1 MSNLEMALTLAG
13 RGWYV
18 FPCKPDKSPFTAHG
32 MKDSSMDEGI
42 IKAWWERWPGALVG
56 ISCQASGFFALDID
70 TKNNVDGWRS
80 FTELITT
87 HGRGVDIDYGPAQET
102 LSNGLHLLFKYPDGL
117 DVPNNA
123 GKLGAGLD
131 LRSRGYIC
139 TGSGY
144 SWLDG
149 HGPDCPLTDAPGW
162 LLDLIREM
170 SKPKQISTAPTVG
183 SMAGAGEYWKE
194 YFLSRASVG
203 NRNESGFGL
212 ACQLRDSG
220 LSESEAEQVM
230 SAFAAGVPA
239 GYSEREALASLRQA
253 FQGARRE
260 PAHLP
265 GLAGPGELGGVVQ
278 VGNPDRKTRWT
289 VDELFNTDF
298 PEPTWIAKNILP
310 VGLAILSGRPKLGK
324 SWMAL
329 QLAHSTG
336 TGGVF
341 LGEKVDAGAVLYL
354 ALEDP
359 PRRLKD
365 RAIKQG
371 IPRGAAITFVME
383 WKPFTHGGLADLE
396 VEIAKG
402 KYTLIII
409 DTFSRAVGGAD
420 QLDLATMTNIMG
432 QLQGM
437 ASHNGIGILLIDH
450 HRKNAGI
457 AANVIDDV
465 LGSTGKAAIA
475 DCLMGLYREQGK
487 HGATLKIIGREVEEL
502 ELSLSW
508 DGLLFC
514 WQNLGDAG
522 KVRADTTKA
531 DVLRALAELDEMGE
545 LPTTTRIARHA
556 DCDKGNASRALAELV
571 SQGLARRG
579 ERVGREIPYLPIEV
593 KQQ

>member
-1 MSNLEMALTLAG
+1 MDNLEMALTLAG

-18 FPCKPDKSPFTAHG
+18 FPCKPDKSPWTGHG
-32 MKDSSMDEGI
+32 FSDATTDPDI
-42 IKAWWERWPGALVG
+42 IQGWWDLHPGALVG

-80 FTELITT
+80 FVELITT
-87 HGRGVDIDYGPAQET
+87 HGRGEPVAYGPAQT
-102 LSNGLHLLFKYPDGL
+102 TISNGLHLLFRYPAGL
-117 DVPNNA
+117 NIPNNA
-123 GKLGAGLD
+123 GKLGPGLD
-131 LRSRGYIC
+131 LRSKGYIC
-139 TGSGY
+139 TGTGY

-149 HGPDCPLTDAPGW
+149 HDPETPLMDAPGW
-162 LLDLIREM
+162 LLGLIADM
-170 SKPKQISTAPTVG
+170 SKPKSSTAPAMG
-183 SMAGAGEYWKE
+183 SQAKAGEYWLR
-194 YFLSRASVG
+194 YYLSRASIG

-220 LSESEAEQVM
+220 LSEAEAEQVM
-230 SAFAAGVPA
+230 SAFAAGVPGD
-239 GYSEREALASLRQA
+239 GYSEREARASLRQA

-265 GLAGPGELGGVVQ
+265 GLAGLVVKVEELG
-278 VGNPDRKTRWT
+278 NPGRKTRWT
-289 VDELFNTDF
+289 LDELFSTDF

-324 SWMAL
+324 SWLAL
-329 QLAHSTG
+329 QLAHSRG

-371 IPRGAAITFVME
+371 IPKGAAITFE
-383 WKPFTHGGLADLE
+383 TRWNPFTHGGLADLE
-396 VEIAKG
+396 AEIAKG
-402 KYTLIII
+402 KHTLIII

-420 QLDLATMTNIMG
+420 QLDLAIMTNIMG

-465 LGSTGKAAIA
+465 LGSTGKAATA

-514 WQNLGDAG
+514 WQNMGDAG

-531 DVLRALAELDEMGE
+531 DVLRALSELDDMGE
-545 LPTTTRIARHA
+545 VPTTTRIARHA
-556 DCDKGNASRALAELV
+556 GCDKGNASRALAELV